1 MDCYTSLDDQQDSKV
16 FFNEY
21 EKMGF
26 TRPKQIYYENY
37 YYGMCKDVLFG
48 SSLSEYSNEHHR
60 TVPLIVT
67 KLIGQLESLG
77 GLEREGIY
85 RISGRQSNI
94 DLLKSEFEKD
104 EETVELNSKFD
115 VFTIASVLKV
125 YLRELKHPLFHFP
138 MQDRMEYS
146 SK

>member
-1 MDCYTSLDDQQDSKV
+1 LDDQQDSKV

-125 YLRELKHPLFHFP
+125 YLRELKNPLFHFP
-138 MQDRMEYS
+138 VQDRMEYS